1 MNGRTFHQRWPFL
14 LPLPSPLSLS
24 APPPPTMPPEPTRP
38 RCWCQPWQKN
48 NEESKKSK
56 QHSSGRLL
64 LAASWETWES
74 TKEERNQERRTAT
87 RGQDRVVVVY
97 CNLPQHQ
104 CLVVHSLRINGFLWT
119 RRTPT
124 KKHKQAALS
133 GSSVCRKI
141 AFVAPPFR
149 ANTEIEAVSLILCN
163 WLSVVVT
170 VAHKQVWSGE

>member
-1 MNGRTFHQRWPFL
+1 MVFRWDSHRGAGTAVGTDGRMNGRTFHQRWPFL

-38 RCWCQPWQKN
+38 RCSCQPWQKN

-56 QHSSGRLL
+56 QHSSGWLL

-97 CNLPQHQ
+97 CNLPPHQ
-104 CLVVHSLRINGFLWT
+104 CLVVHSLRINGFLGT
-119 RRTPT
+119 RRGRQRRNTS
-124 KKHKQAALS
+124 K
-133 GSSVCRKI
+133 
-141 AFVAPPFR
+141 PPFL
-149 ANTEIEAVSLILCN
+149 AHLC
-163 WLSVVVT
+163 
-170 VAHKQVWSGE
+170 VARLRSWPLRSEQTLRSKQSP